1 MPTKTAAM
9 TKYALLLA
17 LFSVAAWPSAST
29 AMAPVAHAAATC
41 ADYPNQKA
49 AQEAADTVDADG
61 DGIYCESLPCP
72 CSQAAGNQ
80 KSGSCTKPSGVQKLI
95 FSKAKYPNIRRHFRA
110 AVRRGWP
117 RRLVINRRS
126 ADARRDRVLAH
137 IAARSGYDRD
147 EYPPAA
153 LRGRGKGLERGRHP
167 RGWKADVRYVPS
179 AENRSHGASLGAQ
192 MARWCDGTRVR
203 YVFR

>member
-1 MPTKTAAM
+1 MRAKHG
-9 TKYALLLA
+9 LLLA
-17 LFSVAAWPSAST
+17 LLGIAAWPSTASP
-29 AMAPVAHAAATC
+29 AVSATC

-72 CSQAAGNQ
+72 CSGAAEQ
-80 KSGSCTKPSGVQKLI
+80 HRADSCTKPSGVRKLI
-95 FSKAKYPNIRRHFRA
+95 FSKAKYPGIRLHFRA

-117 RRLVINRRS
+117 RRLVINRPGAS
-126 ADARRDRVLAH
+126 ARRDRLLAH
-137 IAARSGYDRD
+137 IATRQGYDRD
-147 EYPPAA
+147 EYPPAV
-153 LRGRGKGLERGRHP
+153 LRGKGKGLERGRHP

-192 MARWCDGTRVR
+192 IARWCDGTRVR